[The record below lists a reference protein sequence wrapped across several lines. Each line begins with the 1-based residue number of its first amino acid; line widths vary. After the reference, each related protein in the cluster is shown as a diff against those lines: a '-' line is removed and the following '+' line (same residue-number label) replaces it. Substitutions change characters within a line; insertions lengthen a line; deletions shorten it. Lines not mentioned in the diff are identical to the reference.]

1 MPLVA
6 PEEGWVWLSVP
17 LHECV
22 DVVVLGEIHSWFTHW
37 YRGPQCRGSLA
48 VRCVKEERGDCDWCR
63 AEYQRR
69 VRYVFP
75 VRVDDQVRCC
85 ELGAPQYPSLSA
97 ISTFER
103 WVGSRLRLARER
115 PVKNAPILVRRIG
128 EEVVP
133 PEAVV
138 DCSGLV
144 AGLGLSNLRM
154 LDVSRVL
161 ADIESPG
168 DQRARKRLV

>member
-17 LHECV
+17 LNESV
-22 DVVVLGEIHSWFTHW
+22 DIVVLGEIHHWFTHW
-37 YRGPQCRGSLA
+37 YRGPQCRGSVA
-48 VRCVKEERGDCDWCR
+48 VRCVKEERGECDWCR
-63 AEYQRR
+63 AEYAQR

-75 VRVDDQVRCC
+75 VRADDQVRLC
-85 ELGAPQYPSLSA
+85 ELGAPQYPSLLA
-97 ISTFER
+97 ITTFDR
-103 WVGSRLRLARER
+103 WVGSRLRLVRER

-154 LDVSRVL
+154 LDVPQVGSGPDS
-161 ADIESPG
+161 AG
-168 DQRARKRLV
+168 DRRAVRRLV